1 MQRVI
6 GAMTRHL
13 TRKRRKK
20 MAITENN
27 TTHVSPNAEFL
38 GRSLEFLSV
47 EFGEDVSAKTAK
59 DSTIDKVEKTIQ
71 IYANIVGS
79 GALFNGT
86 GTTSKKTYIT
96 EAADALVGAPASA
109 GGSFTLTTQSAAG
122 SASTLLTAIKALG
135 TVDSV
140 NLNDVGTTA
149 VVNNLAI

>member
-1 MQRVI
+1 MAYTLNAVA
-6 GAMTRHL
+6 GA
-13 TRKRRKK
+13 
-20 MAITENN
+20 EGN
-27 TTHVSPNAEFL
+27 TTFVSPNEEFL

-59 DSTIDKVEKTIQ
+59 DSTIDLVEKTIQ

-96 EAADALVGAPASA
+96 EAADALVGSPASA

-122 SASTLLTAIKALG
+122 SAATLLTAIKALG

-140 NLNDVGTTA
+140 NLNDSGTTA